1 MDIQEYLKYRDEL
14 LKEAR
19 DEDGL
24 INESAFIQV
33 AIPSMLD
40 AKLIDNE
47 DFTETYYDA
56 EVDNIPVKINGYLV
70 NESGERLQLFILN
83 SNSIVSEPDSDE
95 IDFLISTKEY
105 YDNIFKKTTNFI
117 NKAIKKQLANIQDIG
132 AINALINH
140 LSSNEGINQYD
151 VIEIF
156 LISAT
161 ATVETRGQI
170 PQPKRISFK
179 DDTIK
184 VRFTRERE
192 TTEKEIL
199 IMKRLIDLNFL
210 FDVMIS
216 QGNRESLLIDFEE
229 KFNYKIEVIKAADEE
244 NFESYLCVL
253 PADILSQLYKLYSSR
268 LLEKNVRSF
277 LQFRNKSVNAGMR
290 KTLSKDPGK
299 FIAYNNGLTITA
311 NNKELKT
318 IKNKTYIKSLSD
330 FQIVNGGQTTASIY
344 FSQKDGIDISNVK
357 VMAKINVVKNVSE
370 EQLEELI
377 SSISQFSNSQTKV
390 SSVDLRSRSIELNKI
405 KALSES
411 IVTPSGRKWFFEKS
425 KGEFN
430 TKLRIAGR
438 SGKTRI
444 EKEYPKEFRFTKE
457 QLGKYYC
464 SWGDEPYKVKKG
476 REAIFR
482 KFMEEITSNEN
493 KKVIIDRDFYEC
505 MIARIILFTSL
516 EAIHGVRRNAIGQ
529 LRSAVVPYTISVLYS
544 YTEGNKKNDKTFN
557 LAKLWSDEGLND
569 DLAAYLKDL
578 MMLIN
583 DLIKKYAKSDDLGE
597 FSKKKE
603 LWEDI
608 SSSKEIGEF
617 IGAQNT
623 HLIIQKYC
631 ISRKELQRKGRRNA
645 KDREVNFKT
654 LNDNVTIHSKTADF
668 YKRIESILWDVLS
681 ENDKTKITR
690 IIGLIQQKD
699 ELSEELIA
707 FEEKLIHNTR
717 FNHPEI
723 FDKIEYDQNT
733 LLEDTFNFVVK
744 KYNSSINNSENIIS
758 EFEKVGQVATI
769 KGAKFASVFMEIG
782 KRLNEGLPPT
792 IKQLYYSSYYILIK
806 GNRDNINIIRNK

>member
-1 MDIQEYLKYRDEL
+1 MDINEYLKYRDEL

-56 EVDNIPVKINGYLV
+56 EVDNMPVKINGYLV

-83 SNSIVSEPDSDE
+83 SNSIVSGPVSDE
-95 IDFLISTKEY
+95 SNFLISTKEY
-105 YDNIFKKTTNFI
+105 YDSIFKKTTNFI
-117 NKAIKKQLANIQDIG
+117 NKAIKKQLENIQDIG

-140 LSSNEGINQYD
+140 LSSNQGINQYD
-151 VIEIF
+151 VIEVF

-192 TTEKEIL
+192 TAEKEIL
-199 IMKRLIDLNFL
+199 IMKRLVDLNFL

-216 QGNRESLLIDFEE
+216 QGNRESLVIDFEE
-229 KFNYKIEVIKAADEE
+229 KFNYKIEAIKAADEE

-277 LQFRNKSVNAGMR
+277 LQFRPKSVNAGMR
-290 KTLSKDPGK
+290 KTLTKDPGK

-311 NNKELKT
+311 NNKELET
-318 IKNKTYIKSLSD
+318 IENKIYIKSLSD

-344 FSQKDGIDISNVK
+344 FSQKDGIDISDVK

-370 EQLEELI
+370 ERLEELI
-377 SSISQFSNSQTKV
+377 SSISRFSNFQTKV

-405 KALSES
+405 KALSDS

-438 SGKTRI
+438 SGKARI

-476 REAIFR
+476 GEAIFR
-482 KFMEEITSNEN
+482 KFMEDITSDEN
-493 KKVIIDRDFYEC
+493 RRVIIDRDFYER

-516 EAIHGVRRNAIGQ
+516 EAIHGVRKNAIGQ

-557 LAKLWSDEGLND
+557 LTKLWNDERLDD
-569 DLAAYLKDL
+569 DLATYLKDL
-578 MMLIN
+578 MILIN

-597 FSKKKE
+597 YSKKKE

-608 SSSKEIGEF
+608 LSSKEIMEF
-617 IGAQNT
+617 LGTQNT
-623 HLIIQKYC
+623 QLIFQKYC
-631 ISRKELQRKGRRNA
+631 ISKKELQRKGERNI
-645 KDREVNFKT
+645 KEVDFKN
-654 LNDNVTIHSKTADF
+654 LNDNVIIHSKTVDF
-668 YKRIESILWDVLS
+668 YKRIESILRNVLS
-681 ENDKTKITR
+681 ENDKMRLTR
-690 IIGLIQQKD
+690 ITALIQQKD

-717 FNHPEI
+717 VNYPEI
-723 FDKIEYDQNT
+723 FDKIEYSQNT
-733 LLEDTFNFVVK
+733 LLEDTFNYVVK
-744 KYNSSINNSENIIS
+744 KYNSLVNNSENIIS
-758 EFEKVGQVATI
+758 EFEKIGQVATI
-769 KGAKFASVFMEIG
+769 KGAKFASVFIEIG
-782 KRLNEGLPPT
+782 KRLDEGLSPT
-792 IKQLYYSSYYILIK
+792 IKQLYYASYFILSK
-806 GNRDNINIIRNK
+806 GNRDDNTNII